1 MYFLTL
7 LKRANVPA
15 HDIICFYRTCIRPVL
30 EYCAPLYHHAL
41 PDYLTKDIERIQRRA
56 LAIITPDLSYSESLL
71 LYNMVSLEHRRSNQ
85 CNKFFESIVNNPDH
99 KLHQL
104 LPPTF
109 TCKYNLRNPRKFV
122 NPTTR
127 TKRFSSTFITSM
139 CRRYWAALVLVSYYG
154 YKFFR
159 TYIFSIYNIFYINF
173 LHFTFI
179 QLYCNFMQFSLR
191 GCYMNL

>member
-30 EYCAPLYHHAL
+30 EFCAPLYHHAL

-56 LAIITPDLSYSESLL
+56 LAIITPGLSYSESLL

-122 NPTTR
+122 NPATR

-139 CRRYWAALVLVSYYG
+139 CRRY
-154 YKFFR
+154 
-159 TYIFSIYNIFYINF
+159 
-173 LHFTFI
+173 
-179 QLYCNFMQFSLR
+179 
-191 GCYMNL
+191 

>member
-1 MYFLTL
+1 MLQWNCHVLEVIKKANKRMYFLTL

-104 LPPTF
+104 LPRTF

-122 NPTTR
+122 NPATR

-139 CRRYWAALVLVSYYG
+139 CRRY
-154 YKFFR
+154 
-159 TYIFSIYNIFYINF
+159 
-173 LHFTFI
+173 
-179 QLYCNFMQFSLR
+179 
-191 GCYMNL
+191 